1 MNIGN
6 KLGAFMLGATLA
18 VGPAAAQTPA
28 ATGSSAVVADTVAK
42 VEGAT
47 AWPFKQIDQS
57 RLSPEAL
64 AAIDAYYAF
73 KPEGNKPKALVISK
87 DGIVAYAEGASNQ
100 DAVNNAR
107 AACKK
112 VAKEACL
119 AVSANGTGE
128 KPLGDKA
135 DKPVAKAPP
144 VATPPAKAT
153 PPVVVTPPPAAP
165 AVPPTKAPK
174 VPPATPSKPIGD
186 AKP

>member
-6 KLGAFMLGATLA
+6 KLSAFMLGATLVA
-18 VGPAAAQTPA
+18 GPVAAETP
-28 ATGSSAVVADTVAK
+28 ATGSSAVVAGTVAK

-64 AAIDAYYAF
+64 AAIQDYYKLKAA
-73 KPEGNKPKALVISK
+73 KSKALVISK
-87 DGIVAYAEGASNQ
+87 DGVVAYAEGASNQ

-107 AACKK
+107 TACKK

-119 AVSANGTGE
+119 AVSANGTEE

-135 DKPVAKAPP
+135 DKPVA
-144 VATPPAKAT
+144 TPPAKTT

-165 AVPPTKAPK
+165 VAPPVVTPPT
-174 VPPATPSKPIGD
+174 PPATPSKPIGD
-186 AKP
+186 PKP